1 MVLIRGILYKMS
13 YTKLKDARSTY
24 SLDSLRL
31 NIKNKQ
37 NIAPQKGAV
46 ELYVRDNKLYMMLD
60 DGTEYEVGYQAEKEI
75 DRITVSTS
83 YQVSTDNYYVG
94 VTANGLTITL
104 PKASLVNNGHT
115 VVIKNEGSFTTT
127 VDGFSTDTIDGVPSS
142 SLLAY
147 ESMTLV
153 CNGAD
158 KWFLI

>member
-1 MVLIRGILYKMS
+1 MS

-31 NIKNKQ
+31 NVKNKQ

-60 DGTEYEVGYQAEKEI
+60 DGTEYEVGYQAEQEI
-75 DRITVSTS
+75 KRITVSNS
-83 YQVSTDNYYVG
+83 YTLSTDDYYVG
-94 VTANGLTITL
+94 VTAGALTITL

-115 VVIKNEGSFTTT
+115 VVIKNEGNLISTVAGSGTDT
-127 VDGFSTDTIDGVPSS
+127 VDGAASVPM
-142 SLLAY
+142 LAY
-147 ESMTLV
+147 ESLTLV

>member
-1 MVLIRGILYKMS
+1 MS
-13 YTKLKDARSTY
+13 YTKLKDARSTF

-46 ELYVRDNKLYMMLD
+46 ELYVRNNKLYMMLD
-60 DGTEYEVGYQAEKEI
+60 DGTEYEVGYQAEQEI
-75 DRITVSTS
+75 KRITVSSS
-83 YQVSTDNYYVG
+83 YQVSTDDYYVG
-94 VTANGLTITL
+94 VTAGSLTITL

-115 VVIKNEGSFTTT
+115 VIIKNEDNFSNT
-127 VDGFSTDTIDGVPSS
+127 VLGFGVGPTTDTIDGVSS
-142 SLLAY
+142 VLLLAY
-147 ESMTLV
+147 ESITLV

>member
-1 MVLIRGILYKMS
+1 MS

-46 ELYVRDNKLYMMLD
+46 ELYVKNNKLYMMLD
-60 DGTEYEVGYQAEKEI
+60 DGTEYEVGYQAEQEI
-75 DRITVSTS
+75 KRITVSNN
-83 YQVSTDNYYVG
+83 YQVSTDDYYVG
-94 VTANGLTITL
+94 ITAGGLTITL

-115 VVIKNEGSFTTT
+115 VVIKDESGLGTT
-127 VDGFSTDTIDGVPSS
+127 VNASTGDKIDTNILPATAT
-142 SLLAY
+142 LLAY
-147 ESMTLV
+147 ESVTLV

-158 KWFLI
+158 KWLLI

>member
-1 MVLIRGILYKMS
+1 MS

-31 NIKNKQ
+31 NVKNKQ

-60 DGTEYEVGYQAEKEI
+60 DGTEYEVGYQAEQEI
-75 DRITVSTS
+75 KRITVSNS
-83 YQVSTDNYYVG
+83 YTLSTDDYYVG
-94 VTANGLTITL
+94 VTAGALTITL

-115 VVIKNEGSFTTT
+115 IVIKDESGLGTT
-127 VDGFSTDTIDGVPSS
+127 VSSATGDKIDTNVSPGVAT
-142 SLLAY
+142 LLAY
-147 ESMTLV
+147 ESITLV

-158 KWFLI
+158 KWLLI

>member
-1 MVLIRGILYKMS
+1 MS

-46 ELYVRDNKLYMMLD
+46 ELYVRNNKLYMMLD
-60 DGTEYEVGYQAEKEI
+60 DGTEYEVGYQAEQELK
-75 DRITVSTS
+75 RITVSDS
-83 YQVSTDNYYVG
+83 YQISTADYYVG
-94 VTANGLTITL
+94 VTVTGKTLTL
-104 PKASLVNNGHT
+104 PKASLVNNGHS
-115 VVIKNEGSFTTT
+115 VVLKNEGSITTT
-127 VDGFSTDTIDGVPSS
+127 VAASGADTIDGSPSVS
-142 SLLAY
+142 MLAY
-147 ESMTLV
+147 ESLTLV

>member
-1 MVLIRGILYKMS
+1 MS
-13 YTKLKDARSTY
+13 YTKLKDARSTF

-46 ELYVRDNKLYMMLD
+46 ELYVRNNKLYMMLD

-75 DRITVSTS
+75 KRITVSNHYTL
-83 YQVSTDNYYVG
+83 STDDYYVG
-94 VTANGLTITL
+94 ATVGSLNITL

-115 VVIKNEGSFTTT
+115 VILKNEG
-127 VDGFSTDTIDGVPSS
+127 GFSNTVAGSGTDTIDGAASVPM
-142 SLLAY
+142 LAY
-147 ESMTLV
+147 ESLTLV

>member
-1 MVLIRGILYKMS
+1 MS

-31 NIKNKQ
+31 NVKNKQ

-60 DGTEYEVGYQAEKEI
+60 DGTEYAVGYQAETEI
-75 DRITVSTS
+75 KRITVSNDYTL
-83 YQVSTDNYYVG
+83 STDDYYVG
-94 VTANGLTITL
+94 ATVGSLTITL

-115 VVIKNEGSFTTT
+115 VVIKDESGLGTVVDAGLNDKIDDPTIPGTGTTT
-127 VDGFSTDTIDGVPSS
+127 
-142 SLLAY
+142 LLAY
-147 ESMTLV
+147 ESITLV

-158 KWFLI
+158 KWLLI

>member
-1 MVLIRGILYKMS
+1 MS

-60 DGTEYEVGYQAEKEI
+60 DGKEYEVGYQAEQEI
-75 DRITVSTS
+75 KRITVSNS
-83 YQVSTDNYYVG
+83 YQISTDDYYVG
-94 VTANGLTITL
+94 ATVTGITLTL

-115 VVIKNEGSFTTT
+115 VIVKNEGTFVNT
-127 VDGFSTDTIDGVPSS
+127 VAGAGTDTIDGVASL

-147 ESMTLV
+147 ESLTLV

-158 KWFLI
+158 KWLLI

>member
-1 MVLIRGILYKMS
+1 MS

-31 NIKNKQ
+31 NVKNKQ

-60 DGTEYEVGYQAEKEI
+60 DGTEYEVGYQAEQEI
-75 DRITVSTS
+75 KRITVSNS
-83 YQVSTDNYYVG
+83 YTLSTDDYYVG
-94 VTANGLTITL
+94 VTAGALTITL

-115 VVIKNEGSFTTT
+115 VVIKDESGLGTT
-127 VDGFSTDTIDGVPSS
+127 VNAATGDKIDTNVLPATAT
-142 SLLAY
+142 LLAY
-147 ESMTLV
+147 ESVTLV

-158 KWFLI
+158 KWLLI

>member
-1 MVLIRGILYKMS
+1 MS

-60 DGTEYEVGYQAEKEI
+60 DGTEYEVGYQAEQEI
-75 DRITVSTS
+75 KRITVSSS
-83 YQVSTDNYYVG
+83 YQVSTDDYYVG
-94 VTANGLTITL
+94 VTAGSLTITL

-115 VVIKNEGSFTTT
+115 VVIKDESGLGTT
-127 VDGFSTDTIDGVPSS
+127 VNASTGDKIDTNITPATAT
-142 SLLAY
+142 LLAY
-147 ESMTLV
+147 ESLTLV

-158 KWFLI
+158 KWLLI